1 MTEIQNFSAKIVAK
15 DVFKQEAQTLLDL
28 AEALGGEFDQAIEL
42 IAKVTGRVIVT
53 GMGKSGHIGAKIAAT
68 LASTGT
74 PAFFVHPA
82 EMGHGD
88 LGMLK
93 SDDLVLGLSY
103 SGNTDELKKVLP
115 AIKATGV
122 PLISITGNAN
132 SKLAE
137 FSDVVLLTPVKKEA
151 CPLDLAPTNS
161 TTAALV
167 MGDALAVAM
176 MKKTGFEA
184 KDFARS
190 HPLGSLG
197 KSFMLVSELMRKE
210 KQVPQVSVDAGFAEV
225 LKEIDGKALGLT
237 LVVNQGGELAGII
250 TDGDLR
256 RAQLEFEAEAF
267 TKNAAQIMSANPK
280 TCTADTLAL
289 SALKLMEEYRIADIV
304 VLDGQ
309 SKPLG
314 ILDLKDFLEADLV

>member
-210 KQVPQVSVDAGFAEV
+210 KQVPQVSVDAGFTEV

>member
-1 MTEIQNFSAKIVAK
+1 MILMTEIQNFSAKIVAK

-167 MGDALAVAM
+167 MGDALAAAM

-304 VLDGQ
+304 VLDANL
-309 SKPLG
+309 SH
-314 ILDLKDFLEADLV
+314 